1 METEK
6 DGVIIHARFA
16 PNGTVVEISERP
28 AALTP
33 QDWFNFLSENAG
45 DVYQTLA
52 GGRGVF
58 RLSRARVDALK
69 QETATAA

>member
-6 DGVIIHARFA
+6 DRVIIHARFA
-16 PNGTVVEISERP
+16 PNGAVVEISERP

-33 QDWFNFLSENAG
+33 QEWFNFLSEKAG

>member
-1 METEK
+1 MDTQ
-6 DGVIIHARFA
+6 GVIIHARSA

-28 AALTP
+28 AGLTP
-33 QDWFNFLSENAG
+33 QQWFNFLSENAG

-58 RLSRARVDALK
+58 RLTRERVDRLK
-69 QETATAA
+69 QAAAPTAA